1 MVIFEFFQLMGFVL
15 IMGFIAIC
23 VVSTIVGEV
32 AEKVA
37 DSIRQKAYE
46 QAREEGLGHDDACKR
61 MDEKCPFILAEDVRA
76 NVLAVAL
83 LLGIV
88 ALFFMM

>member
-23 VVSTIVGEV
+23 VGSAIIGEV

-37 DSIRQKAYE
+37 NDIRQRAYE
-46 QAREEGLGHDDACKR
+46 QVIAEGLGHDDACKR
-61 MDEKCPFILAEDVRA
+61 MDEKCPFVLAEDVRA
-76 NVLAVAL
+76 NVFAVAL